1 MRVLI
6 VGGGGREHA
15 LAWKCASAARVS
27 EVIVAP
33 GNAGTAREPRVRNA
47 PVAADN
53 IAALVKLARDERV
66 DLTIVGPEGPLVA
79 GIADAFGAAGLK
91 CFGPR
96 AQAAQ
101 LEGSKA
107 FSKAFLQRHGIPT
120 ARHATF
126 TRDTFDPAYLLKQS
140 APLVIKASGLAA
152 GKGVII
158 AASLDEA
165 REAVTSM
172 FDGEFGV
179 AGREVVI
186 EEFLQGEEVSF
197 IVIADGEQVIPLA
210 SSQDHKRRDDGDRG
224 PNTGGMGAYSPTPLV
239 TPALNARILR
249 EIIAPALA
257 GLASEGVPSTG
268 FLYAGLMIA
277 PDGTPNVLE
286 FNCRLGDPE
295 AQPLLMRMRS
305 DLTLVCEAAL
315 AGQLNAAQIQW
326 NPRTALGVVIAAAGY
341 PGQPCTGDVIEG
353 LDAAARLPGK
363 IFHSGTRLDG
373 DERVVT
379 SGGRVLCAV
388 GTGNSVRAAQLQAYE
403 LVTTVRFAGAHYRR
417 DIGHRAA
424 VREAAA
430 AR

>member
-1 MRVLI
+1 
-6 VGGGGREHA
+6 
-15 LAWKCASAARVS
+15 VS
-27 EVIVAP
+27 EIIVAP
-33 GNAGTAREPRVRNA
+33 GNAGTAREARVRNA

-197 IVIADGEQVIPLA
+197 IVIADGKHVIPLA

-224 PNTGGMGAYSPTPLV
+224 PNTGGMGAYSPAPLV
-239 TPALNARILR
+239 TPALHARIMR
-249 EIIAPALA
+249 EVIEPALA
-257 GLASEGVPSTG
+257 GLASEGIAYTG

-295 AQPLLMRMRS
+295 AQPLLVRMRS

-315 AGQLNAAQIQW
+315 AGKLGEVQLQW
-326 NPRTALGVVIAAAGY
+326 NLRTALGVVMAAAGY
-341 PGQPCTGDVIEG
+341 PGEVRTGDVIEG
-353 LDAAARLPGK
+353 LDAAERLPGK
-363 IFHSGTRLDG
+363 IFHSGTRLEG
-373 DERVVT
+373 DARVVT

-388 GTGNSVRAAQLQAYE
+388 GTGNSVRAAQRQAYE
-403 LVTTVRFAGAHYRR
+403 LINTVRFAGAHYRR

-424 VREAAA
+424 VREAAEA
-430 AR
+430 H